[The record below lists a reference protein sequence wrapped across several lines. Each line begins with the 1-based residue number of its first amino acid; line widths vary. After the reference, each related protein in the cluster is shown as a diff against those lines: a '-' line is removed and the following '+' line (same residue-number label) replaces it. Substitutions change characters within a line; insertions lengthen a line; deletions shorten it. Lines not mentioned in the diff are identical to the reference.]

1 MRLTKKNPYLK
12 IENLIKNNNN
22 KISRDLDKNKYSYQV
37 NSQTG
42 GVFLQKLLK
51 TNEGYKSINNEIKM
65 DSHNLINLD
74 TKIQN
79 NISFDD
85 NKKSISYIINSLN
98 DKNREIFKRLKI
110 QRNNYNSYNY
120 KNFSTEQDVI
130 NDSKNDNLYIDM
142 NRNESKF
149 NGLYPLLLL

>member
-51 TNEGYKSINNEIKM
+51 TN
-65 DSHNLINLD
+65 
-74 TKIQN
+74 
-79 NISFDD
+79 
-85 NKKSISYIINSLN
+85 
-98 DKNREIFKRLKI
+98 
-110 QRNNYNSYNY
+110 
-120 KNFSTEQDVI
+120 
-130 NDSKNDNLYIDM
+130 
-142 NRNESKF
+142 
-149 NGLYPLLLL
+149 